1 MIMNCWS
8 ISKTRS
14 RTGAALQAM
23 HFVCKRWIR
32 DARASAIVELALLV
46 PIFAAVL
53 VGAAQFGLL
62 CYAAIELSEAARAG
76 VAYGSQSPGKASDI
90 AGMQTAAANAAPNV
104 SGMSATASQFWV
116 CSNAMSAH
124 YAAAP
129 TCTTGNHVIHYVQV
143 STSAVA
149 TTPFQLSD
157 HPSSYTLTGL
167 AIMRVL

>member
-1 MIMNCWS
+1 MNCWS
-8 ISKTRS
+8 IPKTVS
-14 RTGAALQAM
+14 RAGSSPQAS
-23 HFVCKRWIR
+23 HSLYARWIR

-53 VGAAQFGLL
+53 VGAGEFGLL
-62 CYAAIELSEAARAG
+62 CYSAIELSEAARAG
-76 VAYGSQSPGKASDI
+76 VAYGSQSAGKASDI
-90 AGMQTAAANAAPNV
+90 SGMQTAAINAAPNV
-104 SGMSATASQFWV
+104 SGMSATATQFWV

-124 YAAAP
+124 YSAAP
-129 TCTTGNHVIHYVQV
+129 TCTSGNHIIHYVQV

-149 TTPFQLSD
+149 TTPFQLAD

>member
-1 MIMNCWS
+1 MNCWS
-8 ISKTRS
+8 IRTTRLRIGTS
-14 RTGAALQAM
+14 PQTIHSLCA
-23 HFVCKRWIR
+23 RWIR

-76 VAYGSQSPGKASDI
+76 VAYGSQSAGKASDI
-90 AGMQTAAANAAPNV
+90 SGMQAAATNAAPNI
-104 SGMSATASQFWV
+104 SGMSATATQFWV

-129 TCTTGNHVIHYVQV
+129 TCTSGNHVIHYVQV
-143 STSAVA
+143 STSSVA
-149 TTPFQLSD
+149 TTPFQLSG